1 MSTTQK
7 STALLAVVK
16 AASAEWM
23 AAFNCADAAGCAAQ
37 YEASAIMHA
46 RPFGTYTGTAEI
58 QAFWQKVMDD
68 GLADVAYSNT
78 QIDVLDDQ
86 SAVLTSDWTMN
97 KAQGVVHRELWVL
110 QPDGTAKLREDE
122 FEVQ

>member
-1 MSTTQK
+1 MSTTQQ
-7 STALLAVVK
+7 SATLLTAVK

-23 AAFNCADAAGCAAQ
+23 AAFNRADAAGCAAQ

-46 RPFGTYTGTAEI
+46 RPFGTFNGTAEI

-86 SAVLTSDWTMN
+86 SAVLTSDWVMN